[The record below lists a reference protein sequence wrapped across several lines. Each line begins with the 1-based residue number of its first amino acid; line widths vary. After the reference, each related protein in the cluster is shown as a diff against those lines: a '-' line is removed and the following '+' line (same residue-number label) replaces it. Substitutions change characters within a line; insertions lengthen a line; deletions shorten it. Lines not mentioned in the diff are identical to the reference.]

1 MKKYNV
7 LLIGSGGR
15 EHALALKIS
24 QSPLLQNFYAFPGNP
39 GMASVAEC
47 IPGKPTDFQEIKR
60 IVEEKSVDLVVVGP
74 EDPLAAGLKDY
85 LEENLVSVPLFVG
98 PGKDGA
104 RLEGSKDFAK
114 EFMVRHNIP
123 TAAYRTFT
131 GEDSEGAKA
140 FLKTLKPPYVL
151 KADGLAA
158 GKGVLILDTEAE
170 ACAALDEMF
179 GGRFGDAGSK
189 VVIEE
194 FLTGTEVSFFV
205 ITDGKDWVL
214 LPEAKD
220 YKRALDGDEGLNTGG
235 MGSVSPVPF
244 ATSGFRKKVEDR
256 IIRPT
261 VEGLRAEGVDY
272 RGFIFF
278 GLMDCGGDPY
288 VIEYNVRMGDPET
301 ESVMAR
307 IESDLLEVLVAAAE
321 GNLSGKEVKISPYA
335 ALTAVIVSGG
345 YPGDYRKGM
354 EIHGTDNVA
363 DGMIVHHAGTA
374 IKDGRLVTSGGRVL
388 ALTVLGRTLKE
399 ARERIYS
406 NIDGISFEGSFR
418 RSDIGKDMV
427 EIEDRDLNEE
437 L

>member
-24 QSPLLQNFYAFPGNP
+24 QSALLQEFYAFPGNP
-39 GMASVAEC
+39 GIASVAEC
-47 IPGKPTDFQEIKR
+47 IPGKPTDFQKIKR

-85 LEENLVSVPLFVG
+85 LDENLSPAPLFIG

-131 GEDSEGAKA
+131 GENSEGAKA
-140 FLKTLKPPYVL
+140 FLKTLTPPFVL

-158 GKGVLILDTEAE
+158 GKGVLILDTEEE
-170 ACAALDEMF
+170 ACSALDEMF

-194 FLTGTEVSFFV
+194 FLKGTEVSFFV
-205 ITDGKDWVL
+205 VTDGKDWVL

-220 YKRALDGDEGLNTGG
+220 YKRAMDGDEGLNTGG

-244 ATSGFRKKVEDR
+244 ADAAFRKKVEDR

-307 IESDLLEVLVAAAE
+307 IDSGFLEILVAAAE
-321 GNLSGKEVKISPYA
+321 GNLAGKEVKITPDA
-335 ALTAVIVSGG
+335 AITAVIVSGG
-345 YPGDYRKGM
+345 YPGDYRKGI
-354 EIHGTDNVA
+354 EIHGIDRLDEDFT
-363 DGMIVHHAGTA
+363 VHHAGTA
-374 IKDGRLVTSGGRVL
+374 IKDGCLVTSGGRVL
-388 ALTVLGRTLKE
+388 ALTVLGKNLKE

-406 NIDGISFEGSFR
+406 NIDRIVFEGSFR

-427 EIEDRDLNEE
+427 EMEE
-437 L
+437 RS

>member
-47 IPGKPTDFQEIKR
+47 IPGKPADFPEIKR
-60 IVEEKSVDLVVVGP
+60 IVEEHSIDLVVVGP

-85 LEENLVSVPLFVG
+85 LEENLASAPLFVG

-131 GEDSEGAKA
+131 GEDSVGAKA

-170 ACAALDEMF
+170 ACSALDEMF

-261 VEGLRAEGVDY
+261 VEGLRTEGVDY

-374 IKDGRLVTSGGRVL
+374 IRDGRLVTSGGRVL

-406 NIDGISFEGSFR
+406 NIDGISFDGSFR